1 MVYGSEMRMSLLQA
15 LEELLPSHPEQRSF
29 AVLGIDGD
37 VSFRQLAVSEPMPF
51 GAMRLDVN
59 ARLSQR
65 SGLKPETGANG
76 NRSATGTIA
85 VHAIT
90 LSYFLQPSQSSPRR
104 STS

>member
-1 MVYGSEMRMSLLQA
+1 MRMSLLQA

-37 VSFRQLAVSEPMPF
+37 VSIRQLEVSEPMPF

-65 SGLKPETGANG
+65 SGLKPETRG
-76 NRSATGTIA
+76 NAAIMRLSEDASAYSF
-85 VHAIT
+85 H
-90 LSYFLQPSQSSPRR
+90 
-104 STS
+104 